1 MKALAYI
8 IALNYV
14 FVFLVGCKSITS
26 CFLIEF
32 QKDEPTIEDTKFDE
46 SKRDW
51 VAVFEHEIKAAME
64 NEDEEAYHFFMYEL
78 LKEKIRRVKEERKK
92 NKNEKL

>member
-1 MKALAYI
+1 MTALARI
-8 IALNYV
+8 LALIYT
-14 FVFLVGCKSITS
+14 FSFLGGCKSITS
-26 CFLIEF
+26 CFLIGLE
-32 QKDEPTIEDTKFDE
+32 KNEPTVEDTKFDY

-51 VAVFEHEIKAAME
+51 EAVFEHEIKAAME

-92 NKNEKL
+92 NENEKP